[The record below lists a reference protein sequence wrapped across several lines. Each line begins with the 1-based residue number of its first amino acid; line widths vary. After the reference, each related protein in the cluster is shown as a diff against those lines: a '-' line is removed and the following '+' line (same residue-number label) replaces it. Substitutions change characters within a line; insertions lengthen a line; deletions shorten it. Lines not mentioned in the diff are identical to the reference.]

1 MACSQETWFLGFVL
15 GSLFWVLLFS
25 DVNQLRAK
33 QTEGSPPRSLETDPE
48 MQNLTLFLTPGRAHG
63 MLGSCCSD
71 IVNIVVFHPFWWEPL
86 ENHRLGR
93 F

>member
-48 MQNLTLFLTPGRAHG
+48 MQNLTQKEFKAFGQ
-63 MLGSCCSD
+63 
-71 IVNIVVFHPFWWEPL
+71 WELLLLSSEIPL
-86 ENHRLGR
+86 RQDVEIKQALE
-93 F
+93 